1 MFPHQIC
8 PEILESNVTPVQQIH
23 AQHCFLIPSLQ
34 PGNTEYAADDK
45 AATTKNK
52 VKFYQRSTGK
62 APFDTNAYVT
72 AVGNESGNEN
82 G

>member
-1 MFPHQIC
+1 M
-8 PEILESNVTPVQQIH
+8 LLMTKLQQ
-23 AQHCFLIPSLQ
+23 
-34 PGNTEYAADDK
+34 
-45 AATTKNK
+45 KNK

>member
-34 PGNTEYAADDK
+34 PGNIEYAADDK
-45 AATTKNK
+45 AATKKTKLNFTK
-52 VKFYQRSTGK
+52 EVQAKHHLTQMHM
-62 APFDTNAYVT
+62 
-72 AVGNESGNEN
+72 
-82 G
+82 